1 MKLCMNIYE
10 DVKARYIVPL
20 LITITIV
27 MSSIHNPASAQIA
40 EFEEFHTWTDVA
52 TIYFFDPN
60 FRYDGDYG
68 LRGVLT
74 DPDWTL
80 LYIRP
85 SVRYS
90 EWNWMQLHGGV
101 GLFYNFIK
109 DGYDLPEIRPW
120 VGIRF
125 IWPRIGGFSFSHYFR
140 LEYRA
145 FYFKSEQKWETSFR
159 GRYQL
164 QISNNNFSIG
174 ELKGFVALAS
184 IELFEDM
191 NTFIDGTFGDRY
203 RFNIGFGKR
212 IFDDLRIDIN
222 YVFHKLNL
230 GGGLLQADDHI
241 IRTRFFYN
249 FNWPQDF
256 IQSEEE

>member
-1 MKLCMNIYE
+1 
-10 DVKARYIVPL
+10 VPL
-20 LITITIV
+20 LGIA
-27 MSSIHNPASAQIA
+27 SIILISKPHRANAQIA

-80 LYIRP
+80 LYVRP

-90 EWNWMQLHGGV
+90 EWTWMQLHGEAV
-101 GLFYNFIK
+101 LFYNFFK

-125 IWPRIGGFSFSHYFR
+125 IWPRLGGFIFGHYFR
-140 LEYRA
+140 LEDRA

-174 ELKGFVALAS
+174 ELKGFVALTS

-191 NTFIDGTFGDRY
+191 STFIDGTFGDR
-203 RFNIGFGKR
+203 
-212 IFDDLRIDIN
+212 
-222 YVFHKLNL
+222 
-230 GGGLLQADDHI
+230 
-241 IRTRFFYN
+241 
-249 FNWPQDF
+249 
-256 IQSEEE
+256 